1 MTEYIT
7 FHKYTTNSIIIKHI
21 NTKQDKQPTLMTQV
35 KKLKNEISVFFF
47 GKTKKKPHICQLKKE
62 CKQTTLKQSNYIIFY

>member
-1 MTEYIT
+1 
-7 FHKYTTNSIIIKHI
+7 
-21 NTKQDKQPTLMTQV
+21 MTQV

-62 CKQTTLKQSNYIIFY
+62 GKQTTLKQSNYIIFY